1 MPNRENNFAVLHFI
15 GACMVIYGHQYAL
28 MGAGGRCPL
37 LLGNPVSTLG
47 VKMIFVIT
55 GFLITQSFLREQNL
69 GQFLKRRLIRI
80 YPALICC
87 VVVCTFALSL
97 FSTLNLADYF
107 RWCWQYLLK
116 NLALQPVY
124 ALPGVFENNPYP
136 NTVNGSLWTLP
147 VEVAMYF
154 FVGISLWLFTRFR
167 DKVFRIG
174 YTAMVLA
181 VVMAEAVKDTF
192 GITRSAAFYGTDWL
206 AAMDL
211 IPYMLIGSLF
221 EVANLKEYCNI
232 QLATILLFCT
242 TCISYQHIELA
253 AFIVLPYFT
262 MSFALCEKPFFAGL
276 FEKNNIAYGVYLWGF
291 PVQQLL
297 IYLLVVKA
305 NKPWSV
311 NVFFVL
317 SLIPVIGL
325 AFLSHR
331 FVEKPIEGFL
341 KSKLLKKKAITI

>member
-1 MPNRENNFAVLHFI
+1 MGEKLPNKENNFALLHFI
-15 GACMVIYGHQYAL
+15 GACMVIYGHQYTL
-28 MGAGGRCPL
+28 MGSGAPG

-87 VVVCTFALSL
+87 VVVCTLALSL

-136 NTVNGSLWTLP
+136 NAVNGSLWTLP

-154 FVGISLWLFTRFR
+154 FVGIALWLFTRFR

-174 YTAMVLA
+174 YTAVVLA

-192 GITRSAAFYGTDWL
+192 GITRSAVFYGTDWL

-211 IPYMLIGSLF
+211 ISYMLIGSLF
-221 EVANLKEYCNI
+221 EVANLKKYCNN
-232 QLATILLFCT
+232 QLATILLFCAI
-242 TCISYQHIELA
+242 CINYQHIELV
-253 AFIVLPYFT
+253 AFVVLPYLLCLSRCVKSPFLQVLLRKITLPMAFT
-262 MSFALCEKPFFAGL
+262 CGDFQYSSC
-276 FEKNNIAYGVYLWGF
+276 
-291 PVQQLL
+291 
-297 IYLLVVKA
+297 
-305 NKPWSV
+305 
-311 NVFFVL
+311 
-317 SLIPVIGL
+317 
-325 AFLSHR
+325 
-331 FVEKPIEGFL
+331 
-341 KSKLLKKKAITI
+341 

>member
-1 MPNRENNFAVLHFI
+1 
-15 GACMVIYGHQYAL
+15 MVIYGHQYAL

-124 ALPGVFENNPYP
+124 ALPGVFENNPYS
-136 NTVNGSLWTLP
+136 NAVNGSLWTLP

-154 FVGISLWLFTRFR
+154 FVGIALWLFTRFR

-174 YTAMVLA
+174 YTAVVLA

-192 GITRSAAFYGTDWL
+192 GITRSA
-206 AAMDL
+206 
-211 IPYMLIGSLF
+211 
-221 EVANLKEYCNI
+221 
-232 QLATILLFCT
+232 
-242 TCISYQHIELA
+242 
-253 AFIVLPYFT
+253 
-262 MSFALCEKPFFAGL
+262 
-276 FEKNNIAYGVYLWGF
+276 
-291 PVQQLL
+291 
-297 IYLLVVKA
+297 
-305 NKPWSV
+305 
-311 NVFFVL
+311 VF
-317 SLIPVIGL
+317 
-325 AFLSHR
+325 
-331 FVEKPIEGFL
+331 
-341 KSKLLKKKAITI
+341 